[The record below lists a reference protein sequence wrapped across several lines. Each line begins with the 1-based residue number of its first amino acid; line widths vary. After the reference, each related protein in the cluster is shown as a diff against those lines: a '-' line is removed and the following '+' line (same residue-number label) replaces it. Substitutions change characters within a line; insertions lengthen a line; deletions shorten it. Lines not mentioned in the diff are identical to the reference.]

1 MICLNKNI
9 FLKLLKNSLKFMSE
23 QEKKDIVYE
32 FNRHFDEGKLEGKSE
47 EEISEKLGS
56 PEEIAKELNAVYAM
70 KRVEENSTIKGL
82 FTAMLSIMGLSIMNF
97 IFIMMVFFIMLIL
110 LPFILAY
117 FIGVPIMILSP
128 IILIIFGFVN
138 GFGTIGA
145 GDFFESIKGLI
156 IGAILALTGYFIG
169 KFFIKL
175 FIKYLRWNIS
185 IVREKKL
192 V

>member
-1 MICLNKNI
+1 
-9 FLKLLKNSLKFMSE
+9 MSE

-97 IFIMMVFFIMLIL
+97 IFIMMGFFIMLIL

-138 GFGTIGA
+138 RFGTIGA